1 MEQWEREKVRGGKK
15 ERGRDFVTNDFGAC
29 CHQLSIMDS
38 STEKVVSS
46 LDFFMVQKCHQIF
59 VFWFF
64 HECFFRPSS
73 SAIKKYMPFIV
84 YCNILTS
91 NTNICRMEYIGR
103 SEKAGPFEWFEW
115 QVHHTKSCNSS
126 VYGQC
131 LIILRVST
139 RKYERRVKRERV
151 GTAQIGGKYA
161 AKIYE
166 VEMYGKCTLLKILRH
181 FYGNTRK

>member
-1 MEQWEREKVRGGKK
+1 
-15 ERGRDFVTNDFGAC
+15 
-29 CHQLSIMDS
+29 
-38 STEKVVSS
+38 
-46 LDFFMVQKCHQIF
+46 
-59 VFWFF
+59 
-64 HECFFRPSS
+64 
-73 SAIKKYMPFIV
+73 MPFIV

-91 NTNICRMEYIGR
+91 NTNICRMKYIGR